1 MSLNTEQ
8 IREMARQLMI
18 DRKGHLERETGYI
31 YYHGVRT
38 AEICIKLLD
47 TMKRDCSI
55 DRDLLYAGA
64 LLHDVAK
71 GVEPHAEHGAA
82 IVRQCLAGK
91 LPPESIESIAELV
104 RMHNR
109 RGQSTQID
117 QMLIQDADLLDHF
130 GSQNVWL
137 GFLFSASRD
146 EPGEKA
152 LEYFR
157 SEKNRGFVEWCRGI
171 LNFEVSREVLE
182 EKIAFEEMF
191 FGRFERE
198 LRGELD

>member
-1 MSLNTEQ
+1 MNVEE
-8 IREMARQLMI
+8 IRELARRLMI

-38 AEICIKLLD
+38 AEICMKLLD
-47 TMKRDCSI
+47 RMNLDCSI
-55 DRDLLYAGA
+55 DREMLYAGA

-71 GVEPHAEHGAA
+71 GVEPHAENGAA
-82 IVRQCLAGK
+82 IVRQSLAGK
-91 LPPESIESIAELV
+91 LPAESIESLAELV
-104 RMHNR
+104 RMHNK
-109 RGQSTQID
+109 RGQSTRID

-137 GFLFSASRD
+137 GFLFSASCD

-157 SEKNRGFVEWCRGI
+157 SDKNLRFVEWCRGI
-171 LNFEVSREVLE
+171 LNFDASREVLE
-182 EKIAFEEMF
+182 GKLAFEKLF
-191 FGRFERE
+191 FDRFERE
-198 LRGELD
+198 LHGELD